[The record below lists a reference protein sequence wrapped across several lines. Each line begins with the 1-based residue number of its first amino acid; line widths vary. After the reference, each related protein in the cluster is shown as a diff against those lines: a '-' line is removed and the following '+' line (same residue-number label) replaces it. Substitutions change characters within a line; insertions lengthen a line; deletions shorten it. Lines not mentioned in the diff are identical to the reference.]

1 MNFWL
6 HCYLKKLQLPKTY
19 GLALEFQG
27 YEKEE
32 HINTLCKGRAWLPF
46 QNNNILVKFKLQFL
60 PISVWSHCSKVIVTN
75 NQGIQFHQAKVKHM
89 LFCQPALP
97 ISIFLVSSLLSQIVD
112 QYCPNIFLPQ
122 PIFVKAL
129 LSLKRNNNKTKSF
142 IVSYRGRHNKATKI
156 WQTSKSQKFCYV
168 YVIEGA
174 TILSDKTHMVLQTN
188 IAQKGQFSFGLRP
201 TGQEGHAD
209 DAVKGA
215 WKPMYLIQY
224 CYKYS

>member
-32 HINTLCKGRAWLPF
+32 HINTLCKGRAWLPS

-97 ISIFLVSSLLSQIVD
+97 ISIFLVSALSSQIVD
-112 QYCPNIFLPQ
+112 QYCPNIFLLQ

-156 WQTSKSQKFCYV
+156 WQTSKSQKCYRGRHHTEV
-168 YVIEGA
+168 QSRVTKRIWYCRP
-174 TILSDKTHMVLQTN
+174 ILPKRASFHLDSGPQARKGMQMMQSRVLGSLC
-188 IAQKGQFSFGLRP
+188 I
-201 TGQEGHAD
+201 
-209 DAVKGA
+209 
-215 WKPMYLIQY
+215 
-224 CYKYS
+224 